1 MESLSEYVSRVM
13 EEKNLRP
20 IDVARKSGGGIG
32 DSHVTN
38 IASGTTQNVS
48 IERLKAL
55 ATGLG
60 VDPVELFKVATGAEL
75 TEVNLELLS
84 RVFDKLSNSEASK
97 LLILIDRMN
106 QKQLKVLLSAAE
118 KAVKK

>member
-13 EEKNLRP
+13 EEKSLRP
-20 IDVARKSGGGIG
+20 VDVARKSGGGIG

-38 IASGTTQNVS
+38 IANGTTQNVS
-48 IERLKAL
+48 IERLAAL

-60 VDPVELFKVATGAEL
+60 VDPVELFKVATGVEL
-75 TEVNLELLS
+75 TEVNLALLS
-84 RVFDKLSNSEASK
+84 RVFEKLSNSDASK
-97 LLILIDRMN
+97 LLILIDRMS

>member
-1 MESLSEYVSRVM
+1 MESLSEYVSRVL

-20 IDVARKSGGGIG
+20 VDVARKSGGGIG

-38 IASGTTQNVS
+38 IANGTTQNVS

-60 VDPVELFKVATGAEL
+60 VDPVELFKVASGIEL
-75 TEVNLELLS
+75 TEVNLALLS
-84 RVFDKLSNSEASK
+84 RVFEKLSSSESSK

-106 QKQLKVLLSAAE
+106 QKQLKALLSAAE
-118 KAVKK
+118 KAMKK

>member
-1 MESLSEYVSRVM
+1 MSEYVSRVL

-20 IDVARKSGGGIG
+20 VDVARKSGGGIG

-38 IASGTTQNVS
+38 IANGTTQNVS

-60 VDPVELFKVATGAEL
+60 VDPVELFKVASGIEL
-75 TEVNLELLS
+75 TEVNLALLS
-84 RVFDKLSNSEASK
+84 RVFEKLSSSESSK

-106 QKQLKVLLSAAE
+106 QKQLKALLSAAE
-118 KAVKK
+118 KAMKK